1 MEQLNFNYFRRTLY
15 TLSVLFFVFQASA
28 LDTKRFDVPPPARG
42 QYLAFTKPITLRY
55 GTSTP
60 PVDRRKLIMPPTTQV
75 SVTVVE
81 KESNSSTSTQANDF
95 PLFNPENTSTGAP
108 DRPTVE
114 LFENLPSVAPPV
126 SLPLTDPFQE
136 MGSMGIDSTD
146 ELLEVF
152 ESSTLSTPRSRMQAI
167 PFVPPYTIAPDN
179 MRITNKATY
188 QRRQR

>member
-1 MEQLNFNYFRRTLY
+1 MEQLNFKHFRRTLY

-28 LDTKRFDVPPPARG
+28 LDTKRFDAPPPARG
-42 QYLAFTKPITLRY
+42 QYVAFTKPITLRY
-55 GTSTP
+55 GTSTL
-60 PVDRRKLIMPPTTQV
+60 PVDRRKLIMPPTSQV
-75 SVTVVE
+75 AVTITE
-81 KESNSSTSTQANDF
+81 KESNSSVSTQANDF
-95 PLFNPENTSTGAP
+95 PLINSEESSNDTPN
-108 DRPTVE
+108 RPAVE
-114 LFENLPSVAPPV
+114 LFENMPSVAPPV

-136 MGSMGIDSTD
+136 VGSMGIDSTD

-152 ESSTLSTPRSRMQAI
+152 ETSTLTTPRSRMQAI

>member
-1 MEQLNFNYFRRTLY
+1 MEQLNFIFFRRTLY
-15 TLSVLFFVFQASA
+15 TLSVLFFVFKASA
-28 LDTKRFDVPPPARG
+28 LDTKRFDAPPPARG

-55 GTSTP
+55 GTSTL

-75 SVTVVE
+75 TVTIAE
-81 KESNSSTSTQANDF
+81 KESNSSASTQANDF

-108 DRPTVE
+108 NRPTVE
-114 LFENLPSVAPPV
+114 LFENMPTVAPPV

-136 MGSMGIDSTD
+136 VGSMGIDSTD

-152 ESSTLSTPRSRMQAI
+152 ETSTLSTPQSRMQAI